1 MTHPSG
7 AGHQSPRRSARLRAA
22 GLATCLLASLAGGVA
37 LSGCAVAPAARRIA
51 SQNANRAPVKPEA
64 ALAQVRPGIST
75 RADLLATLGPTAMV
89 RLDSGYEVWAYRL
102 EADQAG
108 DPPKGEFVVLVAPTG
123 RVTKTRLRLAPPASA
138 AQALAEEQEAQP

>member
-1 MTHPSG
+1 MQPAAASDVPSRQPARPW
-7 AGHQSPRRSARLRAA
+7 AG
-22 GLATCLLASLAGGVA
+22 SLAAWLVA
-37 LSGCAVAPAARRIA
+37 CLAVGAVLSGCAGAPAARRIA
-51 SQNANRAPVKPEA
+51 SQNANRAPVKPQA
-64 ALAQVRPGIST
+64 ALAQVQPGIST

-108 DPPKGEFVVLVAPTG
+108 GPPKGEFVVLVAPTG